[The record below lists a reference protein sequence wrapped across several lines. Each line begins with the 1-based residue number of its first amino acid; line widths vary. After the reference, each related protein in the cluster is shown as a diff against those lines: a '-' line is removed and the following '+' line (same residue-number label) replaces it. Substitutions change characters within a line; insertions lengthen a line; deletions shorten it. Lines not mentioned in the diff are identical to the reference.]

1 MLASLSYPGCIH
13 CCAILC
19 CVILCCAGKHIQ
31 GKVVTTISRG
41 RLVWHEG
48 KLDVQQGSGRMLKL
62 EPFGPLFQGLE
73 KQGSSTAEQLVK
85 QFASRNGLTPV
96 SRAADSQEGGTAQT
110 DREEL

>member
-1 MLASLSYPGCIH
+1 
-13 CCAILC
+13 
-19 CVILCCAGKHIQ
+19 
-31 GKVVTTISRG
+31 
-41 RLVWHEG
+41 
-48 KLDVQQGSGRMLKL
+48 MLKL

-85 QFASRNGLTPV
+85 QFASRNGVTPV